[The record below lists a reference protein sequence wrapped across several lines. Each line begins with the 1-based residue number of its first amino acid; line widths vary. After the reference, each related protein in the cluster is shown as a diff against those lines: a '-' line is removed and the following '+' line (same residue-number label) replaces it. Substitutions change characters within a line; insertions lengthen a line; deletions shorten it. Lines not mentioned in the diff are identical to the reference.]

1 MDIMYI
7 RRAMGGFY
15 LYLCC
20 VIAMTIFGRR
30 YHILYIIILYIISL
44 LDMGPTLKTAFSL
57 LYYAVQSVCSENN
70 FLN

>member
-1 MDIMYI
+1 MIVQMDIMYI

-30 YHILYIIILYIISL
+30 YHHYRL
-44 LDMGPTLKTAFSL
+44 LASTF
-57 LYYAVQSVCSENN
+57 
-70 FLN
+70 